1 MARKKFETAFLN
13 MLDGRFFSNNKDLEP
28 IFVVCF
34 LSLGSSWLIYS
45 VQMEISIQPVFF
57 KCSIS

>member
-1 MARKKFETAFLN
+1 MARKKFEKAFLN

-28 IFVVCF
+28 IFFICF

-45 VQMEISIQPVFF
+45 VQMETSIQSVFF
-57 KCSIS
+57 